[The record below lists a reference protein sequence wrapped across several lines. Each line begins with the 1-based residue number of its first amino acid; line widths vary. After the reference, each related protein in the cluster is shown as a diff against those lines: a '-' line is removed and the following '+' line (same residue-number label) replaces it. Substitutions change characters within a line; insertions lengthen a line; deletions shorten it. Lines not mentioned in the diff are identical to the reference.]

1 MGKRKVIV
9 NDIDKRIIA
18 TVIPSMISLAI
29 VPVVTAIDTFW
40 VGRLGSAL
48 ALAGQEAANQTF
60 FTLYFLIKF
69 LPQITAPIVAS
80 AVSRGDNE
88 TAQKKIGEILFLSN
102 VLGGIGTLLLVLCP
116 RQSLSLVL
124 EKNAPAIKYAL
135 PCLRLRALAL
145 IPALFSQTGFAVYR
159 GLLNTVTPLKVSLVS
174 NTLNLIADPLL
185 IFGLS
190 MTGVASNGMGV
201 AGAALATTGSELVG
215 GLIYLKLL
223 LQRKLL
229 KMSHLLKAPRWMDIK
244 PLIQGGLAVLAHQAL
259 LNTAFVTATRR
270 AQSMDPSGVSGAA
283 YGIAM
288 QIFGVGLVAH
298 IAIETTAAALVS
310 SAQVSSGKDSARNVA
325 NRIFSWSSLV
335 GCLLAGIQVALLPK
349 LIPMFSNL
357 PEVQQ
362 AVKGPAII
370 SAFIHILNGPVYAGE
385 GTMLGLGRFKALASI
400 TALGVSTM
408 VLGVLSP
415 IGNSINGILLSRAA
429 LSAVQAICCLVYHMR
444 IGPLRRGS

>member
-1 MGKRKVIV
+1 MG
-9 NDIDKRIIA
+9 A
-18 TVIPSMISLAI
+18 TA
-29 VPVVTAIDTFW
+29 
-40 VGRLGSAL
+40 
-48 ALAGQEAANQTF
+48 
-60 FTLYFLIKF
+60 
-69 LPQITAPIVAS
+69 
-80 AVSRGDNE
+80 
-88 TAQKKIGEILFLSN
+88 
-102 VLGGIGTLLLVLCP
+102 
-116 RQSLSLVL
+116 
-124 EKNAPAIKYAL
+124 
-135 PCLRLRALAL
+135 
-145 IPALFSQTGFAVYR
+145 
-159 GLLNTVTPLKVSLVS
+159 
-174 NTLNLIADPLL
+174 
-185 IFGLS
+185 
-190 MTGVASNGMGV
+190 
-201 AGAALATTGSELVG
+201 GSELVG

-385 GTMLGLGRFKALASI
+385 GTMLG
-400 TALGVSTM
+400 VSTM
-408 VLGVLSP
+408 VFGVLSP